1 MTLTLIHT
9 LTITACIGL
18 LSAPAIAS
26 TPVPLDPDKFK
37 GTWIIKDEKTG
48 DHCLMVLQS
57 NGKRGEVQVAYSYNS
72 FWEFLTWSD
81 CEKVLDGKVRRWA
94 ADHSAISIIAE
105 PRSDGKVN
113 STRFNSMARTIP
125 EVHEEDFVSRDG
137 LALSRF

>member
-48 DHCLMVLQS
+48 DHCLVVLQS

-72 FWEFLTWSD
+72 FWEFLTWS
-81 CEKVLDGKVRRWA
+81 